1 MQFNGHQNNNNNKT
15 FNYIL
20 DKKIRDFL
28 FSLAITE
35 SSFWTLNTHSVK
47 PKAHVGSTGVEVHTL
62 SKLECFVL
70 HEQKSLAD
78 RKATVNRTKR
88 ASVHTSLY
96 IPSQAETIRPCIVDL
111 YSCGCGT
118 WTRQE
123 SEACSFIFTWLWLSL
138 SSPLFTTSLRSTNK
152 KSPLVSKVVAFFS
165 TLPR

>member
-1 MQFNGHQNNNNNKT
+1 MKFNGHQ
-15 FNYIL
+15 
-20 DKKIRDFL
+20 KKKKQKEDDFL
-28 FSLAITE
+28 FSPATPK
-35 SSFWTLNTHSVK
+35 SSFWTLNIHSFK
-47 PKAHVGSTGVEVHTL
+47 PKAHVGSTGVEVHTF

-70 HEQKSLAD
+70 HDQKSLADRRD

-123 SEACSFIFTWLWLSL
+123 SELCSFVFTWLWLSL
-138 SSPLFTTSLRSTNK
+138 NSPLFTTSLCSTNK
-152 KSPLVSKVVAFFS
+152 KSLLVSKVVAFFS